1 MALPLQLKL
10 IQMNNQTLKNSQGFT
25 LIEMMVAVSIF
36 SIVILAATG
45 ILNYVLKGQVA
56 SVASQNVQES
66 MRYALEV
73 MSKEIR
79 TAQIANK
86 ICLGFETNIIY
97 TVYNNPIQS
106 DPGSD
111 ILSFKNKD
119 VNCVKYYVKN
129 KRIMI
134 FRNNFPMP
142 IPAPFPIT
150 PDEIEITD
158 LKFKVLDDAIGA
170 FHTVQPLVVM
180 SMDVK
185 SKNTFVKDKK
195 VRIETAISSRY
206 YR

>member
-79 TAQIANK
+79 TAQIANNTCYAAATK
-86 ICLGFETNIIY
+86 IIY
-97 TVYNNPIQS
+97 SVYIDPFQS
-106 DPGSD
+106 DPGTDS
-111 ILSFKNKD
+111 LRFKNKD
-119 VNCVKYYVKN
+119 GNCVLYYVKN
-129 KRIMI
+129 KRLII
-134 FRNNFPMP
+134 QRDNFPTP
-142 IPAPFPIT
+142 LPIT

-158 LKFKVLDDAIGA
+158 LKFKILDDNIGA

-195 VRIETAISSRY
+195 VRIETAVSSRY